1 MWLDDAP
8 VKEAS
13 GQQAR
18 TNFRASRISPGHH
31 VLEIKGENRFKPWRQ
46 DVEIEPGAI
55 RKIHALLI
63 PAVGGPAG
71 TGKPAPIGVSP
82 PAGARPRNAGRDIT
96 VRRSP
101 PTPPPTERKPPQPR
115 PPARRRVRASPRRPA
130 GPAFARAGG
139 RQEAQGARGAGR
151 EVDGRRRPRRAG
163 RRSRRMKSGG
173 GDCSITV
180 NSIPW
185 SEVWIDGK
193 NTTKHTPIVD
203 YKLPCGKHKLAFKR
217 TDMQIDQT
225 ESINVR
231 PGQNFKQRYTL
242 ATED

>member
-1 MWLDDAP
+1 MRE
-8 VKEAS
+8 V
-13 GQQAR
+13 
-18 TNFRASRISPGHH
+18 
-31 VLEIKGENRFKPWRQ
+31 
-46 DVEIEPGAI
+46 
-55 RKIHALLI
+55 
-63 PAVGGPAG
+63 
-71 TGKPAPIGVSP
+71 
-82 PAGARPRNAGRDIT
+82 
-96 VRRSP
+96 P
-101 PTPPPTERKPPQPR
+101 PTDE
-115 PPARRRVRASPRRPA
+115 VE
-130 GPAFARAGG
+130 
-139 RQEAQGARGAGR
+139 EAA
-151 EVDGRRRPRRAG
+151 RRRPRRAG
-163 RRSRRMKSGG
+163 RRSRTDSGGG

-217 TDMQIDQT
+217 SDMQIDQT